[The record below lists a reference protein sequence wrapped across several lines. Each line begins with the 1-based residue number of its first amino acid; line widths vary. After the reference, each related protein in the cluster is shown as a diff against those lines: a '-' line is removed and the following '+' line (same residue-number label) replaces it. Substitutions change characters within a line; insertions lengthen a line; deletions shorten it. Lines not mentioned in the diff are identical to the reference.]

1 MRQVWLCHQGTLIYV
16 GQDENKQCLCPP
28 NYYGNG
34 CQYQKQRVSLT
45 LRLQNENLGKFN
57 VIGVI
62 VGLVDNTGLIHSHE
76 QFTYIPGPDCNTK
89 FDIYLLYR
97 DRPKDMTK
105 NYTIHIEAY
114 DKINL
119 RFLTTWKLPVKFN
132 FMPVNRESAL
142 LLCCQEKQIC
152 MLNKTAWLDVS
163 ANYDP
168 ISPITVKLTIPME
181 CRSQSIHGVRYLWRE
196 TPCQFKEVAVY
207 STADSNLPAPP
218 FIYFF

>member
-28 NYYGNG
+28 NYYGNR
-34 CQYQKQRVSLT
+34 CQYQNQRVSLT

-142 LLCCQEKQIC
+142 LVIPSLHKCHTLCNSKYLKQQNGSHTKSCQCQSNHSRMISNSQDQCDCSPDSIC
-152 MLNKTAWLDVS
+152 VGIVNKRSICLC
-163 ANYDP
+163 P
-168 ISPITVKLTIPME
+168 LTKI
-181 CRSQSIHGVRYLWRE
+181 
-196 TPCQFKEVAVY
+196 
-207 STADSNLPAPP
+207 
-218 FIYFF
+218 